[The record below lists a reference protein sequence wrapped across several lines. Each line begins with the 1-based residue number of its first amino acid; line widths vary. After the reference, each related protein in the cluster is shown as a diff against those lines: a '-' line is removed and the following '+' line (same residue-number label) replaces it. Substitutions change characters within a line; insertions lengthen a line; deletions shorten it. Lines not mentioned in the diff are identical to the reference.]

1 MTDEALIEELARAI
15 AAADG
20 LNYDEVCKGDECDS
34 STCLGALDEEHDFD
48 LSRRHYQHQARAIL
62 PIIQRERVAAGKAV
76 KREAKEVIITGL
88 GLTNTRM
95 LEKMRA
101 LNVEAIVG
109 GGE

>member
-1 MTDEALIEELARAI
+1 MTDEALIDELARTVYNACHQHCF
-15 AAADG
+15 DG
-20 LNYDEVCKGDECDS
+20 VDAHPEDAYWQSFRTE
-34 STCLGALDEEHDFD
+34 
-48 LSRRHYQHQARAIL
+48 ARAIL
-62 PIIQRERVAAGKAV
+62 PIIQRERLAAGEAV

-109 GGE
+109 GGEWKP